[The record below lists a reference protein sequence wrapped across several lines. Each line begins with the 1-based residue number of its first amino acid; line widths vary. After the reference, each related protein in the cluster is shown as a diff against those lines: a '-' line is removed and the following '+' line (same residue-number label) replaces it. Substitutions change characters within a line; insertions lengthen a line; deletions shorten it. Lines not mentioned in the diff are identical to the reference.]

1 MCLKRGGMNLIEFLR
16 KANTVLVFILLV
28 AAILCGGYWIARSR
42 KSNNAIPVSID
53 SVHLHKK

>member
-1 MCLKRGGMNLIEFLR
+1 MNLIEFLR